1 MSHLKRLDRGVRI
14 KAFCYQLK
22 IPVMKTKRALRLF
35 SPCVFTW
42 NGAGKGPDRFYAWA
56 DALSSKKRVFL
67 FHIKIMVMK
76 PKRALHSCS
85 LCVFTWLDALFHLKK
100 KVFSCFP

>member
-1 MSHLKRLDRGVRI
+1 MFLHGMGQGKALTASTHGRMLSHLKREF
-14 KAFCYQLK
+14 FC
-22 IPVMKTKRALRLF
+22 
-35 SPCVFTW
+35 
-42 NGAGKGPDRFYAWA
+42 
-56 DALSSKKRVFL
+56 

-85 LCVFTWLDALFHLKK
+85 LCVFTWHGEKKGPDRIYAWLDALFHLKK